1 MPLRRARE
9 NRIVQ
14 GGIGVRPSRF
24 AQGGGTRVSLVAKA
38 MRSEAGK
45 GLTLISPTLVYAL
58 LLLAAPL
65 VSIVLL
71 SFWTQNFLTI
81 ERVFTTGNYG
91 EALTDPL
98 YRELMLRSL
107 RISGMVTL
115 LTVAL
120 AFPVAYYISF
130 HVRPDRKSLWL
141 FLITIPFWTSYLIR
155 VFLWRVILAY
165 DGPVNSGLMA
175 VGLIDEPLSWILY
188 NANAVVITLAHAFA
202 PFAILPIFVSL
213 EKIDRSLL
221 EASRDLGES
230 KAMTFLRVTLPLAMP
245 GVLAAVLIVFIPTV
259 GDYVTPR
266 LVGGSGGTMIANM
279 IYAQIFDLNDRP
291 MGATLAVLA
300 MMIVAM
306 VLLWGVSRLRFWL
319 WLADRAGGGVKGMAV
334 ALAAALVEIVAL
346 RALFVLGPALL
357 GPGVAVI
364 VLLALATAGSIL
376 IFLRLPKGRWGI

>member
-1 MPLRRARE
+1 
-9 NRIVQ
+9 V
-14 GGIGVRPSRF
+14 SSSSF
-24 AQGGGTRVSLVAKA
+24 AKV
-38 MRSEAGK
+38 MRSETGK
-45 GLTLISPTLVYAL
+45 GLTLVSPTLIYAL

-65 VSIVLL
+65 VMIVLL

-81 ERVFTTGNYG
+81 ERDFSLVNYQ

-98 YRELMLRSL
+98 YRALMLRSL
-107 RISGMVTL
+107 YISGMVTL
-115 LTVAL
+115 VTVAL
-120 AFPVAYYISF
+120 AFPVAYFISF

-165 DGPVNSGLMA
+165 DGPVNGSLLGL
-175 VGLIDEPLSWILY
+175 GIIDEPLSWILY

-221 EASRDLGES
+221 EAARDLGES
-230 KAMTFLRVTLPLAMP
+230 KAMSFLRVTLPLAMP
-245 GVLAAVLIVFIPTV
+245 GVMAAVLIVFIPTV

-306 VLLWGVSRLRFWL
+306 VLLWGIARVRFWL
-319 WLADRAGGGVKGMAV
+319 WLVDRAGGGLRGAGAAVAV
-334 ALAAALVEIVAL
+334 ALAEILVI
-346 RALFVLGPALL
+346 RALFFQGPALI
-357 GPGVAVI
+357 GPGTSVI
-364 VLLALATAGSIL
+364 VLLMAATALSIL
-376 IFLRLPKGRWGI
+376 ILWRVPKGRWGI

>member
-1 MPLRRARE
+1 
-9 NRIVQ
+9 
-14 GGIGVRPSRF
+14 
-24 AQGGGTRVSLVAKA
+24 VSVYGKA

-45 GLTLISPTLVYAL
+45 GLTLISPTLLYAL

-65 VSIVLL
+65 ISIVLL

-81 ERVFTTGNYG
+81 ERDFTIANYA

-115 LTVAL
+115 VTVAL
-120 AFPVAYYISF
+120 AFPVAYFISF

-175 VGLIDEPLSWILY
+175 MGVIDEPLSWILY

-319 WLADRAGGGVKGMAV
+319 WLGDRAGGGLRGLAV
-334 ALAAALVEIVAL
+334 ALAAAVAEILAL
-346 RALFVLGPALL
+346 RALFLLGPALF
-357 GPGVAVI
+357 GPGIAVI
-364 VLLALATAGSIL
+364 VLLALATLGSVLIL
-376 IFLRLPKGRWGI
+376 MRVPRGRSGI